1 MSKKRT
7 GGMPGGMS
15 GGNIGMLKQ
24 LQKMQQDMQDAQEAL
39 AQETVEVTVG
49 GGALTIVMTGHQRV
63 VSITVNK
70 DLIDTSDPE
79 WLTDLQDMLVIGMNQ
94 AIEKSQTMAAEK
106 MEAITGDLNLGGL
119 GGLLGM

>member
-1 MSKKRT
+1 
-7 GGMPGGMS
+7 
-15 GGNIGMLKQ
+15 
-24 LQKMQQDMQDAQEAL
+24 MQGRRPRQRRAH
-39 AQETVEVTVG
+39 ETVEVTVG
-49 GGALTIVMTGHQRV
+49 GGALTIVITGHQRV

-70 DLIDTSDPE
+70 ALIDTSDEE

-119 GGLLGM
+119 GNMLGF